1 MSDKEQKNPFQNT
14 LNLPQTTFSIRALA
28 TETEPKILQTWADE
42 NIYEKAILSAHPKT
56 FILHDGPPYANG
68 NIHLGTALNKSL
80 KDFVTKSK
88 RMAGYYVPFVL
99 GWDCHGMPIEYKL
112 MKDMGLEQSSA
123 ITDRVAFKKMCRDY
137 ASNWIKIQK
146 DEFKDLGV
154 LADWEK
160 PYVTMDPA
168 YEASTLHAFA
178 TFIEEGYIDR
188 KGKTVPWCAT
198 CQTALAGAEIEH
210 KERKDPSCYI
220 LFALEDTVARKTF
233 PFAFEKNN
241 ELTINL
247 LIWTTTPWTI
257 PLNRAVVLHP
267 EAVYVVLQGRTP
279 NEGFVVAKDLAE
291 QVCKTFEL
299 PCIVLA
305 EFDSVVLKGKPL
317 HHPLDRNIHV
327 PVILDEMV
335 GLTDGTACV
344 HSAPGCGPEDYL
356 MGLKNNLEIYSPLS
370 ADGKYTKGIMPEELE
385 GVNIND
391 GQWWVLKKLAEL
403 DRLMHKSSIKHSY
416 PHCWRCRNGLMFRAT
431 DQWFCSLQKNNLVQQ
446 AVEATEKTEFI
457 PTWGKNRLQAF
468 VQTRSEWCISRQR
481 QWGVPIPAILCTVC
495 NKAALSS
502 TIVSKVA
509 DRVTTE
515 GIEFWDRMT
524 APLLASE
531 GILPKDFSCACGNT
545 DLNKFT
551 LERDILD
558 VWFDSGVSSYA
569 VLRQDNRLRFPAD
582 LYLEGSDQHRGW
594 FQSSLFCS
602 LIVNKA
608 PYSKAILTHGYVVD
622 ENKLKM
628 SKSIGNVIA
637 PQEIIKKYSRDILRL
652 WVASSAYE
660 NDIAIGDKLLENVAE
675 VYRKI
680 RNTCRFMISNLY
692 DFDADQDMITTA
704 DLWALDYYALDKLV
718 DLDKAIREEY
728 ELYHFNS
735 VMQLINNFCTN
746 DLSSEYFDILK
757 DRLYCEKPESLARR
771 SAQTVMYKILDQL
784 THLMAPVLS
793 FLAEEVSNH
802 YMKNKKGSIHLRT
815 FPVLPA
821 HVLRDA
827 AEAAPQDERVL
838 STATYTY
845 SKKGFLSAAHPEEAG
860 TAVSKDVLEQAQK
873 IQSWQA
879 LNQLRTVVLKE
890 LEGLRQ
896 QGVIRQSMEAQVS
909 LCLDEASE
917 EGKAINQL
925 LAGVEKRE
933 GVGRF
938 LCDWFIVSGV
948 TLKRESAGLSAT
960 DAAWVHVAAFKAE
973 GTKCPRCWQWRT
985 QVDERGLCQR
995 CAQSLS

>member
-28 TETEPKILQTWADE
+28 IETEPKILQAWADE
-42 NIYEKAILSAHPKT
+42 NIYEKAMGDLRNGSRPGSASGVTELRPGMTEGEQSSFSQKT

-88 RMAGYYVPFVL
+88 RMAGYHVPFVL

-146 DEFKDLGV
+146 DEFRDLGV

-168 YEASTLHAFA
+168 YEASTLRAFA

-220 LFALEDTVARKTF
+220 LFALEDLVARKTF

-241 ELTINL
+241 KLTINL

-257 PLNRAVVLHP
+257 PLNRAVVLNP

-305 EFDSVVLKGKPL
+305 EFDSIVLKGKPL
-317 HHPLDRNIHV
+317 HHPLDRNIQV

-385 GVNIND
+385 GVSIND

-431 DQWFCSLQKNNLVQQ
+431 DQWFCSLQKNDLVAQ

-457 PTWGKNRLQAF
+457 PSWGKNRLQAF

-502 TIVSKVA
+502 IIVSKIA
-509 DRVTTE
+509 DRVAME

-524 APLLASE
+524 APQLASE
-531 GILPKDFSCACGNT
+531 GILPKDFNCACGNT
-545 DLNKFT
+545 DLTKFT

-569 VLRQDNRLRFPAD
+569 VVKQDSRLRFPAD

-622 ENKLKM
+622 ENKMKM
-628 SKSIGNVIA
+628 SKSIGNTIL

-660 NDIAIGDKLLENVAE
+660 NDIVIGDKLLENIAE

-692 DFDADQDMITTA
+692 DFDADEDMVAMA
-704 DLWALDYYALDKLV
+704 DLWALDAYALDKLV
-718 DLDKAIREEY
+718 ALDQEVRAEY

-746 DLSSEYFDILK
+746 DLSSEYLDILK
-757 DRLYCEKPESLARR
+757 DRLYCDKPSSVARR

-815 FPVLPA
+815 FPIIGMDLG
-821 HVLRDA
+821 
-827 AEAAPQDERVL
+827 
-838 STATYTY
+838 STSGMT
-845 SKKGFLSAAHPEEAG
+845 GG
-860 TAVSKDVLEQAQK
+860 GWV
-873 IQSWQA
+873 A
-879 LNQLRTVVLKE
+879 LNQLRNVVLKE

-909 LCLDEASE
+909 LYLDETSE
-917 EGKAINQL
+917 EGKAIKQL
-925 LAGVEKRE
+925 LAGVEKR
-933 GVGRF
+933 GGIGRF
-938 LCDWFIVSGV
+938 LCDWFIVSSV
-948 TLKRESAGLSAT
+948 TLKRELDGLTAT
-960 DAAWVHVAAFKAE
+960 DVAWIHVAASKAD

-985 QVDERGLCQR
+985 QVDERGLCER
-995 CAQSLS
+995 CEQSLKGLL